1 MTPTTQHELL
11 ERLADLH
18 QLSPHV
24 RFGELLANLG
34 FLVEDQT
41 EQTLREVDD
50 DRLLE
55 IMELH
60 RADLARRQ
68 ADS

>member
-1 MTPTTQHELL
+1 MTPTVPSELI

-18 QLSPHV
+18 QLSPGV

-34 FLVEDQT
+34 FLVEDRT
-41 EQTLREVDD
+41 DQTLRELEDS
-50 DRLLE
+50 RLLE
-55 IMELH
+55 IMEGH

-68 ADS
+68 ADA